1 MAFQTIPETKKLDTY
16 DTIKTATV
24 TEASNSNYKKLLE
37 TVTATV
43 TGAVA

>member
-1 MAFQTIPETKKLDTY
+1 LAFQTIPETKKLDTY

-24 TEASNSNYKKLLE
+24 TGASYSNYRKLLE
-37 TVTATV
+37 TVAVTG